1 MDLKNLL
8 NRLYKNKLIFQ
19 KDQFDKDI
27 LNFEFHHYLFMKI
40 LNLDNNIQLYE
51 AFAIALKF

>member
-8 NRLYKNKLIFQ
+8 NQLYKNKLVFP

-40 LNLDNNIQLYE
+40 LNLGNNILLYV
-51 AFAIALKF
+51 AFVIVLKF